1 MKKLALPNFGKIK
14 INVSLLLTIVLFLVL
29 LYEAYLAWQYIF
41 KNLYSGEVSVAPS
54 DIVRVDL
61 NAYQDTLDYLDRQK
75 KFQSP
80 SVNVN
85 RGNPFRP

>member
-61 NAYQDTLDYLDRQK
+61 NAYQDTLDYLDLGQRQPRQPLQALIK
-75 KFQSP
+75 
-80 SVNVN
+80 N
-85 RGNPFRP
+85 GLY